1 MKKIIF
7 LFLMFSGIVFAEWK
21 EEWEYG
27 IHHNNYGLTFHDFT
41 VYGAA
46 DSSQLT
52 VSITTDI
59 GSGSSSVTIFNKQ
72 IKNRNKYFLLI
83 TSDADTYS
91 YDIFK
96 KDIESG
102 AIRVENVDGQRG
114 NNLTK
119 ILASTN
125 VIVLGLY
132 NDKFGVLDIF
142 LLKDLRE
149 AIKQKL
155 GNSDWYKYNFND

>member
-7 LFLMFSGIVFAEWK
+7 LFLIFSCIVFAEWK

-52 VSITTDI
+52 ISITTDI

>member
-7 LFLMFSGIVFAEWK
+7 LFLIFSCIVFAEWK

>member
-7 LFLMFSGIVFAEWK
+7 LIFSAVVFAEWK

>member
-7 LFLMFSGIVFAEWK
+7 LFLMFSCIVFAEWK

-132 NDKFGVLDIF
+132 NDKFWVLDIF

>member
-7 LFLMFSGIVFAEWK
+7 LFLMFSAIVFAEWK

-52 VSITTDI
+52 ISITTDI

>member
-7 LFLMFSGIVFAEWK
+7 LFLMFSCIVFAEWK

-132 NDKFGVLDIF
+132 NDKF
-142 LLKDLRE
+142 
-149 AIKQKL
+149 
-155 GNSDWYKYNFND
+155 

>member
-7 LFLMFSGIVFAEWK
+7 LFLMFSCIVFAEWK

-91 YDIFK
+91 YYIFK

>member
-7 LFLMFSGIVFAEWK
+7 LFLMFSCIVFAEWK

-102 AIRVENVDGQRG
+102 TIRVENVDGQRG